1 MSEAQKQS
9 EIEPMGLDD
18 PRPTRRQRV
27 EEKERAI
34 LSAARRIFE
43 EKGYEGAR
51 VADVATAIGVAE
63 GTIYTYFPTKDA
75 LVRAMLER
83 FWEDITAEARA
94 AVAGRADTFARLEA
108 LAKSHLALCIR
119 NWPFLEMTLRI
130 VPGRSQDAQTRSLM
144 RGYVAVFDET
154 FTSGQDKGELA
165 ASAELWVAR
174 DQFYGA
180 LEYSGRTLMLRS
192 NPDPA
197 PVIKALTD
205 SFRASYSAANQSNPL
220 EDRLIRLEAKSAI
233 RVVRPGRRAQ

>member
-1 MSEAQKQS
+1 MS
-9 EIEPMGLDD
+9 LDD
-18 PRPTRRQRV
+18 PHPPPRSTRRQRV

-34 LSAARRIFE
+34 LTAARRIFE
-43 EKGYEGAR
+43 DKGYEGAR
-51 VADVATAIGVAE
+51 VADVAAAIGVAE

-94 AVAGRADTFARLEA
+94 AVAGRVDTFARLEA
-108 LAKSHLALCIR
+108 LAESHLALCIR

-144 RGYVAVFDET
+144 RDYVAVFDEAFAT
-154 FTSGQDKGELA
+154 GQDKGELA
-165 ASAELWVAR
+165 AEAGAELWVAR

-197 PVIKALTD
+197 PVIKALMG
-205 SFRASYSAANQSNPL
+205 SFRAAYGGGDRPTAL
-220 EDRLIRLEAKSAI
+220 EDRLKRLEAKSAI
-233 RVVRPGRRAQ
+233 RIVRPGKRAQ

>member
-1 MSEAQKQS
+1 MS
-9 EIEPMGLDD
+9 LDD
-18 PRPTRRQRV
+18 PRPTARSTRGQRV

-34 LSAARRIFE
+34 LIAARRIFE
-43 EKGYEGAR
+43 DKGYEGAR
-51 VADVATAIGVAE
+51 VADVAVAIGVAE

-94 AVAGRADTFARLEA
+94 AVAGMADTFARLEA
-108 LAKSHLALCIR
+108 LAASHLALCIR

-144 RGYVAVFDET
+144 RDYVAVFDEA
-154 FTSGQDKGELA
+154 FASGQDKGDLA
-165 ASAELWVAR
+165 AEADLWVAR

-197 PVIKALTD
+197 PVIKALID
-205 SFRASYSAANQSNPL
+205 SFRASYGAARQAPL
-220 EDRLIRLEAKSAI
+220 VEDRLARLEAKSAI
-233 RVVRPGRRAQ
+233 QVVRPGRRGR

>member
-1 MSEAQKQS
+1 MS
-9 EIEPMGLDD
+9 LDD
-18 PRPTRRQRV
+18 PRPTRRQKV

-51 VADVATAIGVAE
+51 VADVAAAIGVAE

-75 LVRAMLER
+75 LVRAMLET
-83 FWEDITAEARA
+83 FWEGITAEAKA
-94 AVAGRADTFARLEA
+94 ATEGRGDTFGRLEA
-108 LAKSHLALCIR
+108 LAESHLALCIR

-144 RGYVAVFDET
+144 RDYVAVFDET
-154 FTSGQDKGELA
+154 FASGQDRGDLA
-165 ASAELWVAR
+165 ADAELWVAR

-192 NPDPA
+192 DPDPM
-197 PVIKALTD
+197 PVIRALTD
-205 SFRASYSAANQSNPL
+205 SFRASYGAARQADPV
-220 EDRLIRLEAKSAI
+220 EGRLARLEAKSAI
-233 RVVRPGRRAQ
+233 RVVRPGRRGR

>member
-1 MSEAQKQS
+1 MS
-9 EIEPMGLDD
+9 LDD
-18 PRPTRRQRV
+18 PHLPPHPTRRSTRRQRV

-43 EKGYEGAR
+43 DKGYEGAR
-51 VADVATAIGVAE
+51 VADVATAIGIAE

-83 FWEDITAEARA
+83 FWEGITAEACS
-94 AVAGRADTFARLEA
+94 AVAERADTFARLEA
-108 LAKSHLALCIR
+108 LAESHLALCIR

-144 RGYVAVFDET
+144 RDYVAVFDET
-154 FTSGQDKGELA
+154 FATGQDKGELA
-165 ASAELWVAR
+165 AEAELWVAR

-197 PVIKALTD
+197 PVIKALMG
-205 SFRASYSAANQSNPL
+205 SFRAAYGGGDRPTAL
-220 EDRLIRLEAKSAI
+220 EDRLKRLEAKSAI
-233 RVVRPGRRAQ
+233 RIVRPGKRAQ

>member
-1 MSEAQKQS
+1 MS
-9 EIEPMGLDD
+9 LDD
-18 PRPTRRQRV
+18 PRPTHRSTRRQRV

-43 EKGYEGAR
+43 DKGYEGAR
-51 VADVATAIGVAE
+51 VADVAAAIGIAE

-94 AVAGRADTFARLEA
+94 AVAGRTGTFERLA
-108 LAKSHLALCIR
+108 SLAESHLALCIR

-144 RGYVAVFDET
+144 RDYVAVFDET
-154 FTSGQDKGELA
+154 FASGQDKGELA
-165 ASAELWVAR
+165 AEAELWVAR

-180 LEYSGRTLMLRS
+180 LEYSGRTLMLRTQ
-192 NPDPA
+192 PDPS

-205 SFRASYSAANQSNPL
+205 SFRASYGAARRADPV
-220 EDRLIRLEAKSAI
+220 EDRLARLETKSAI
-233 RVVRPGRRAQ
+233 RIVRSGRRGR